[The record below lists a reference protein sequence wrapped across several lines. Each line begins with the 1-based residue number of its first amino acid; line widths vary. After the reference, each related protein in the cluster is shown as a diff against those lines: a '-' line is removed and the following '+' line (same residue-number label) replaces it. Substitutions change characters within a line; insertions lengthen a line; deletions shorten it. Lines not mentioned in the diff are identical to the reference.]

1 MCLNPISVTR
11 EIAGRKYTQVV
22 PCGKCIQCKT
32 IDQNEYVQRCMNAA
46 DDNGQV
52 WFITLTYNNKN
63 VPVNY
68 QLKNPSELFDADG
81 ELIEDIDG
89 VDYNY
94 DFDKVVTNVCSS
106 TSVTQNDEDDDSVLE
121 LNEDT
126 GEMISK
132 YRYLSLDREDI
143 KKWKKRVKIR
153 YERRYGRKL
162 ELNYI
167 ICGEYGPRTH
177 RPHYHGMFFGLDRD
191 AARMLVEDWNTHYG
205 FTCFKYIPTFSVDG
219 SNQVE
224 KVAKY
229 CSKYCVKV
237 NELEDLSV
245 IHQLVQRP
253 RKMTSQGLG
262 IPSIK
267 KMMQIQ
273 RYQLCKDLFDY
284 DENKP
289 QDVLTISQQ
298 KLLINEI
305 KKRRKASKL
314 PRYLIKRLF
323 YYKDCFGKP
332 RAYEVQKM
340 VSRSLQLD
348 VQKDYSRELAEVA
361 ASNNLPETSEGLA
374 QANKILQSRQEDR
387 RQELFKTLYA
397 YQCKHLKK
405 SKF

>member
-1 MCLNPISVTR
+1 MCLNPISITR

-32 IDQNEYVQRCMNAA
+32 KDQGEYVQRCMNAA
-46 DDNGQV
+46 NEDGQV
-52 WFITLTYNNKN
+52 WFVTLTYNNDN

-68 QLKNPSELFDADG
+68 RLEDPSKLFDSDG
-81 ELIEDIDG
+81 EIIEDCLD
-89 VDYNY
+89 
-94 DFDKVVTNVCSS
+94 S
-106 TSVTQNDEDDDSVLE
+106 SVLE
-121 LNEDT
+121 YDEDT
-126 GEMISK
+126 GEMTAK
-132 YRYLSLDREDI
+132 HRYLSLDREDL

-153 YERRYGRKL
+153 YERKFKKKL
-162 ELNYI
+162 ELKYI

-177 RPHYHGMFFGLDRD
+177 RPHYHGMFFGLDKD
-191 AARMLVEDWNTHYG
+191 AARMLEDDWNKNCG

-237 NELEDLSV
+237 NELEDESV
-245 IHQLVQRP
+245 INQLVQKP
-253 RKMTSQGLG
+253 RKVTSQGLG
-262 IPSIK
+262 VPSAK
-267 KMMQIQ
+267 KMMQLQ

-289 QDVLTISQQ
+289 QDTLTNSQQ

-305 KKRRKASKL
+305 KKRRKASRL

-323 YYKDCFGKP
+323 YYKDFFGNP
-332 RAYEVQKM
+332 RACEVQKM
-340 VSRSLQLD
+340 VSRSLQMD
-348 VQKDYSRELAEVA
+348 IQKDYSRELFEVA
-361 ASNNLPETSEGLA
+361 AANDLPETSEGLA

-387 RQELFKTLYA
+387 KQELFETLYS

>member
-1 MCLNPISVTR
+1 MCLNPISITR

-32 IDQNEYVQRCMNAA
+32 KDQGEYAQRCINAA
-46 DDNGQV
+46 NEHGQV
-52 WFITLTYNNKN
+52 WFVTLTYNEDN
-63 VPVNY
+63 VPVNFR
-68 QLKNPSELFDADG
+68 LEDPSKLFDCDG
-81 ELIEDIDG
+81 EIIED
-89 VDYNY
+89 
-94 DFDKVVTNVCSS
+94 SS
-106 TSVTQNDEDDDSVLE
+106 KSSVLVVDK
-121 LNEDT
+121 DT
-126 GEMISK
+126 GEVCAK
-132 YRYLSLDREDI
+132 TRYLSLDREDI
-143 KKWKKRVKIR
+143 KKWKKRVKMT
-153 YERRYGRKL
+153 YERKYGKRL

-177 RPHYHGMFFGLDRD
+177 RPHYHGMFFGLDKD
-191 AARMLVEDWNTHYG
+191 AARMLEKDWNDHYG

-237 NELEDLSV
+237 NELEDESV
-245 IHQLVQRP
+245 INQLVQKP

-262 IPSIK
+262 VPSAK
-267 KMMQIQ
+267 KMMQLQ

-289 QDVLTISQQ
+289 QDTLTNSQQ
-298 KLLINEI
+298 KLLVNEI

-323 YYKDCFGKP
+323 YYKDFFGKP
-332 RAYEVQKM
+332 RAFEVQKM
-340 VSRSLQLD
+340 VSRSLQMD
-348 VQKDYSRELAEVA
+348 IQKDYSRELIEVA
-361 ASNNLPETSEGLA
+361 AANNLPETSEGLA
-374 QANKILQSRQEDR
+374 KANQILQSRQEDR
-387 RQELFKTLYA
+387 KQELFETLYS

>member
-1 MCLNPISVTR
+1 MCLNPISITR

-32 IDQNEYVQRCMNAA
+32 KDQGEYAQRCINAA
-46 DDNGQV
+46 NEDGQV
-52 WFITLTYNNKN
+52 WFITLTYNNDH
-63 VPVNY
+63 VPSNY
-68 QLKNPSELFDADG
+68 RLEDPSTLFDSDG
-81 ELIEDIDG
+81 ELIED
-89 VDYNY
+89 
-94 DFDKVVTNVCSS
+94 SS
-106 TSVTQNDEDDDSVLE
+106 DSSVLE
-121 LNEDT
+121 TDEDT
-126 GEMISK
+126 GEMVAK
-132 YRYLSLDREDI
+132 RRYLSLDREDI

-153 YERRYGRKL
+153 YERKFGKKL
-162 ELNYI
+162 ELKYI

-177 RPHYHGMFFGLDRD
+177 RPHYHGMFFGLDKD
-191 AARMLVEDWNTHYG
+191 AARMLEKDWNDNYG

-237 NELEDLSV
+237 NELEDDSV
-245 IHQLVQRP
+245 INQLVQKP

-262 IPSIK
+262 VPSAK
-267 KMMQIQ
+267 KMMQLQ

-289 QDVLTISQQ
+289 QDTLTNSQQ

-305 KKRRKASKL
+305 KKRRKASRL

-323 YYKDCFGKP
+323 YYKDFFGNP
-332 RAYEVQKM
+332 RAFEVQKM
-340 VSRSLQLD
+340 VSRSLQMD
-348 VQKDYSRELAEVA
+348 IQKDYSRELYEVA
-361 ASNNLPETSEGLA
+361 AANDLPETSEGLA

-387 RQELFKTLYA
+387 KQELFETLYS
-397 YQCKHLKK
+397 YQVKHLRK